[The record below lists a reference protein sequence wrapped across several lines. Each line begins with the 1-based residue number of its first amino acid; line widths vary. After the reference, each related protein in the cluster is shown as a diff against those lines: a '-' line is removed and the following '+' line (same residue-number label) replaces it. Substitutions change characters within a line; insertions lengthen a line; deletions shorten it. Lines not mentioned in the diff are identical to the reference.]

1 MSILEEISLTV
12 QRGDANGTKCLVE
25 QALNEN
31 IEAITILNDG
41 LLAGMSELGDRW
53 KRNEVF
59 VPQVLVGARAM
70 GIGTGLLEEALN
82 QAGVEPKGKVLIGT
96 VKGDLH
102 DIGKN
107 LVAMMVKGAGYELID
122 IGVDVSAEKY
132 VDEAE
137 KHQVDIVMM
146 SALLTTTMP
155 YIKIVVDEFE
165 ARGLRD
171 KYILMAGGAPGTA
184 DFVANSGGDY
194 YTADAITAA
203 AKISELLPG

>member
-1 MSILEEISLTV
+1 MDILRDISLTL
-12 QRGDANGTKCLVE
+12 QSGDANKVEILVE

-31 IEAITILNDG
+31 IEAILILNDG
-41 LLAGMSELGDRW
+41 LLAGMSELGERW

-59 VPQVLVGARAM
+59 VPQVLIGARAM
-70 GIGTGLLEEALN
+70 GVGTKLLEQALN
-82 QAGVEPKGKVLIGT
+82 QAGVEPKGRVLIGT

-122 IGVDVSAEKY
+122 IGVDVPAEKY
-132 VDEAE
+132 VEEAE

-155 YIKIVVDEFE
+155 YIKTVVDEFE
-165 ARGLRD
+165 ARGVRD
-171 KYILMAGGAPGTA
+171 KYILMAGGAPVTA
-184 DFVANSGGDY
+184 DFVASSGGDY
-194 YTADAITAA
+194 YTSDAISAA
-203 AKISELLPG
+203 EKISELLPG